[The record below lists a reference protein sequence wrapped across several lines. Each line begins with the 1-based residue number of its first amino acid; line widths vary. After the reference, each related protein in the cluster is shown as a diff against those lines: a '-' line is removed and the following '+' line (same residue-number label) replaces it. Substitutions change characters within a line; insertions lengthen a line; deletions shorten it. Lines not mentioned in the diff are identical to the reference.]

1 MIQKSKIPARSVG
14 GKNQNSLSGFTLIE
28 ALTVLFIFG
37 VVVVTFYETW
47 SLGTKY
53 IINTKNRLG
62 ATALANQK
70 MEIIHN
76 LGYDFIGTTDGIP
89 SGSIVEDETVT
100 VNTAT
105 YQVHTFVE
113 FVDDPQDGTLALGT
127 DLVPNDYKRIRITV
141 SWGDEGPAEQ
151 VALVDTIS
159 QDGVESAAAGTG
171 LLSINALDNAGNPV
185 PSVSAH
191 IVNSAISPSVDMTT
205 TSDAFGNIALPGA
218 KESGATYEITLSKS
232 GYYGNHTY
240 PAYPTTSFNP
250 VNIHASI
257 VSGSLTQVTLV
268 VDQESTL
275 QIRSVDPFD
284 DPVADIPFSISGGL
298 TIGHD
303 AVTPFAPV
311 YSLVQTTTTDAGG
324 AKDFPD
330 ESPGTYTL
338 PDPSTA
344 NYTFLRFDPVGPTKT
359 TISLSPN
366 TTQTVKIVLAQKS
379 YSSAL
384 VVVKNSTDSTV
395 LAGASVHLTS
405 VPLGYDATVVTD
417 IYGQAYFPITA
428 TPLVAGTYDIETTL
442 TGYEVANDTV
452 VISGAGI
459 VNKNVSLIPE

>member
-1 MIQKSKIPARSVG
+1 MH
-14 GKNQNSLSGFTLIE
+14 GFTLIE

-37 VVVVTFYETW
+37 VVVMTFYETW

-53 IINTKNRLG
+53 IMNTKNRLG

-89 SGSIVEDETVT
+89 SGSIEEDETVT

-113 FVDDPQDGTLALGT
+113 FVDDPQDGTLALHT

-141 SWGDEGPAEQ
+141 SWGGGGDAEQ
-151 VALVDTIS
+151 VSLVDIIS

-171 LLSINALDNAGNPV
+171 MLSINALDGAGNPV

-191 IVNSAISPSVDMTT
+191 IVNTAISPSVDLTT
-205 TSDAFGNIALPGA
+205 VSDALGNIALPGA
-218 KESGATYEITLSKS
+218 KASGANYQITLSKS

-275 QIRSVDPFD
+275 RIRSVDPFD
-284 DPVADIPFSISGGL
+284 QPVASIPFSLSGGL
-298 TIGHD
+298 VIGHD
-303 AVTPFAPV
+303 AVTPFASV
-311 YSLVQTTTTDAGG
+311 YSLSQTTMTDASGE
-324 AKDFPD
+324 KDFPD

-344 NYTFLRFDPVGPTKT
+344 AYTFLRFDPIGPTKD
-359 TISLSPN
+359 TISLSPG
-366 TTQTVKIVLAQKS
+366 TTQTVKVILAQKS
-379 YSSAL
+379 YSSAI
-384 VVVKNSTDSTV
+384 VVVKNSADSGV
-395 LAGASVHLTS
+395 LAGASVRLS
-405 VPLGYDATVVTD
+405 SALLGYDETVVTD
-417 IYGQAYFPITA
+417 AYGQAYFPKTA
-428 TPLVAGTYDIETTL
+428 TPLAAGTYDIETTL
-442 TGYEVANDTV
+442 TGYEVKNDTIV
-452 VISGAGI
+452 LSGSALENQD
-459 VNKNVSLIPE
+459 VLLVSE

>member
-1 MIQKSKIPARSVG
+1 MIQKSKIPVRSVG

-53 IINTKNRLG
+53 IMNTKNRLG

-205 TSDAFGNIALPGA
+205 TSDAFGNITLPGA
-218 KESGATYEITLSKS
+218 KESGADYEITLSKA

-311 YSLVQTTTTDAGG
+311 YSLVQTTTTDASGE
-324 AKDFPD
+324 KDFPD
-330 ESPGTYTL
+330 ESPGTYTI
-338 PDPSTA
+338 PDPSTGA
-344 NYTFLRFDPVGPTKT
+344 YTFLRFDPIGPVKDTV
-359 TISLSPN
+359 SLDPDV
-366 TTQTVKIVLAQKS
+366 THTVKMVLAEKS
-379 YSSAL
+379 FSSAL
-384 VVVKNSTDSTV
+384 VTVSSSVDSSLLSGVSVRLSSVAPVYDVTVTTD
-395 LAGASVHLTS
+395 A
-405 VPLGYDATVVTD
+405 
-417 IYGQAYFPITA
+417 YGQAYFPTDA

-442 TGYEVANDTV
+442 TGYETGTDTV
-452 VISGAGI
+452 VIGGTTLE
-459 VNKNVSLIPE
+459 NKDVTMTPE

>member
-1 MIQKSKIPARSVG
+1 MIQNTKYKI
-14 GKNQNSLSGFTLIE
+14 QDTIHGFTLIE
-28 ALTVLFIFG
+28 ALTVLFIFA

-53 IINTKNRLG
+53 IMNTKNRLG

-89 SGSIVEDETVT
+89 SGSLEEDETIT
-100 VNTAT
+100 INTAT
-105 YQVHTFVE
+105 YQVYTFVE

-141 SWGDEGPAEQ
+141 AWGGGSAAEQ
-151 VALVDTIS
+151 VALVDIIS

-171 LLSINALDNAGNPV
+171 MLSINALDTAGNPV

-191 IVNSAISPSVDMTT
+191 IVNSAISPSVDLTT

-268 VDQESTL
+268 IDQESTL

-284 DPVADIPFSISGGL
+284 QAVADIPFSLSGGF

-303 AVTPFAPV
+303 AATPFDPI
-311 YSLVQTTTTDAGG
+311 YSLTQTTTTDASGE
-324 AKDFPD
+324 KDFPD
-330 ESPGTYTL
+330 EAPGTYTI

-344 NYTFLRFDPVGPTKT
+344 AYTFLRFDPVGPTKDTVALNPDT
-359 TISLSPN
+359 T
-366 TTQTVKIVLAQKS
+366 TTVKMVLMENA

-384 VVVKNSTDSTV
+384 VVVKNSADSAV
-395 LAGASVHLTS
+395 LAGASVRLSS
-405 VPLGYDATVVTD
+405 VLLGYDETVTTD
-417 IYGQAYFPITA
+417 VYGQAYFPMTD
-428 TPLVAGTYDIETTL
+428 TPLLAGTYDIETTL
-442 TGYEVANDTV
+442 TDYITANDTV
-452 VISGAGI
+452 VITGTEL
-459 VNKNVSLIPE
+459 VNEEVLLTAE